1 MKCQKFEALLQQKE
15 LQIVSCL
22 EVADRA
28 CQHLL
33 KIQQED
39 KLFKL
44 ERFANE
50 EFEANLAVIRHIR
63 MERLQEENER
73 DFNGGGYHPGGQLDN
88 DRTNALHSLNAIS
101 EDASILSSQ
110 SKWKSQKSATER
122 KRSTQQNG
130 NGGGGP

>member
-1 MKCQKFEALLQQKE
+1 MKCQRFEQLLQQKE

-44 ERFANE
+44 DRFANE

-63 MERLQEENER
+63 MERLQEENDR
-73 DFNGGGYHPGGQLDN
+73 DFNGGGYNAPPLGQDN
-88 DRTNALHSLNAIS
+88 ERSNALNSLNAIS
-101 EDASILSSQ
+101 EDASIISSQ
-110 SKWKSQKSATER
+110 SKWKSQKGGTES
-122 KRSTQQNG
+122 KRSTQ
-130 NGGGGP
+130 